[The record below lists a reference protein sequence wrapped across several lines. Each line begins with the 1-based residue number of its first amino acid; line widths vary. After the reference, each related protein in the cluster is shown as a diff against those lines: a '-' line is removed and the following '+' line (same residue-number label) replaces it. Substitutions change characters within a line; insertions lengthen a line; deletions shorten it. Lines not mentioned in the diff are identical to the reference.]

1 MMRRLIILDLYG
13 TIVKADKRDGVVRPG
28 LQEFLDYYSDSKKV
42 IFTDGD
48 IETVEADLRLTGLT
62 GKFDRIY
69 DQRHCIAEVAYHMQ
83 NEKFRKILTS
93 RGRGDIKNLEQAC
106 KDFSIPKS
114 DAVFI
119 GDNFYG
125 RDCKSAEFHG
135 VRFIRVPQYRTN
147 LPDLDERDKTEGYVE
162 YEDPTSPFSFMSLIG
177 KI

>member
-1 MMRRLIILDLYG
+1 MGKLIILDMYG

-28 LQEFLDYYSDSKKV
+28 LQEFLDYYNGSKKV
-42 IFTDGD
+42 IFSDGN
-48 IETVEADLRLTGLT
+48 IETVEADLQLTGLT

-83 NEKFRKILTS
+83 SEKFRKILMS
-93 RGRGDIKNLEQAC
+93 RGGGDIKNLEQAC

-135 VRFIRVPQYRTN
+135 VRFIRVPQFRAN
-147 LPDLDERDKTEGYVE
+147 IPDWTERDRMEYYVE
-162 YEDPTSPFSFMSLIG
+162 YENPTSPFSFISLIG